1 MKIKT
6 MAVLLLVL
14 LLCAGSSIA
23 QDLLSPSV
31 DIIAELEKLKHMD
44 GRIQKLEETLTK
56 VLSENEALKT
66 EVRDSQNKLETVQ
79 KESEALKTEVRDSQ
93 NKLET
98 VQKESEALKTE
109 VRDSQSKL
117 EAVQKESEALKTEVR
132 DSQNKLETVQKESE
146 ALKTL
151 VQDSQSKL
159 ESLQKEN
166 EALKTEVRDS
176 QNKLET
182 VQKESEALKTLVQDS
197 QNKLESLQK
206 ENEGKKVAF
215 SAGLLASGTGQTGPF
230 SDSKTLEYKKVFSNV
245 GNAYDSNT
253 GIFTAP
259 VKGVY
264 YFRFYGHCHGGTTM
278 AISLLKNS
286 QTQCSVHDWKP
297 ASNGNASNGVVL
309 TLEIGDQIYTQ
320 LWRNTW
326 VYDDPASY
334 TSFSG
339 FLIFPL

>member
-79 KESEALKTEVRDSQ
+79 KESEALKT
-93 NKLET
+93 
-98 VQKESEALKTE
+98 
-109 VRDSQSKL
+109 
-117 EAVQKESEALKTEVR
+117 
-132 DSQNKLETVQKESE
+132 
-146 ALKTL
+146 
-151 VQDSQSKL
+151 
-159 ESLQKEN
+159 
-166 EALKTEVRDS
+166 
-176 QNKLET
+176 
-182 VQKESEALKTLVQDS
+182 LVQDS

-215 SAGLLASGTGQTGPF
+215 SAGLLASGTGKIGPIG
-230 SDSKTLEYKKVFSNV
+230 DTKTLEYKKVFSNV

-264 YFRFYGHCHGGTTM
+264 YFRFYGHCHDGTTM
-278 AISLLKNS
+278 AISLLKNGQS
-286 QTQCSVHDWKP
+286 QCSVHAWKP

-309 TLEIGDQIYTQ
+309 TLEIGDKINTV

>member
-14 LLCAGSSIA
+14 LLCAGSSITE
-23 QDLLSPSV
+23 DLLSPSV
-31 DIIAELEKLKHMD
+31 NIIVELEKLKHMD
-44 GRIQKLEETLTK
+44 ERIQKLEETLTK

-98 VQKESEALKTE
+98 VQKESEALKT
-109 VRDSQSKL
+109 
-117 EAVQKESEALKTEVR
+117 
-132 DSQNKLETVQKESE
+132 
-146 ALKTL
+146 L
-151 VQDSQSKL
+151 VQDSQSKI
-159 ESLQKEN
+159 
-166 EALKTEVRDS
+166 
-176 QNKLET
+176 
-182 VQKESEALKTLVQDS
+182 
-197 QNKLESLQK
+197 ESLQK

-230 SDSKTLEYKKVFSNV
+230 SYDKTLEYKKVFSNV

-278 AISLLKNS
+278 AISLLKNG
-286 QTQCSVHDWKP
+286 QTQCSVHSARP
-297 ASNGNASNGVVL
+297 VSNSNGSNGVIL
-309 TLEIGDQIYTQ
+309 ILEIGDKIYTH
-320 LWRNTW
+320 LWKDTW

>member
-98 VQKESEALKTE
+98 VQKESEALKTF
-109 VRDSQSKL
+109 
-117 EAVQKESEALKTEVR
+117 
-132 DSQNKLETVQKESE
+132 
-146 ALKTL
+146 

-159 ESLQKEN
+159 ESL
-166 EALKTEVRDS
+166 
-176 QNKLET
+176 
-182 VQKESEALKTLVQDS
+182 QKESEALKTLVQDS

-215 SAGLLASGTGQTGPF
+215 SAGLLASGTGKIGPF
-230 SDSKTLEYKKVFSNV
+230 SYDKTLEYKKVFSNV

-264 YFRFYGHCHGGTTM
+264 YFRFYGHGHGGTTM
-278 AISLLKNS
+278 AITLLKNGQS
-286 QTQCSVHDWKP
+286 QCSVHSARP
-297 ASNGNASNGVVL
+297 ASSSNASNGVVL
-309 TLEIGDQIYTQ
+309 TLEIGDKINTQ

>member
-31 DIIAELEKLKHMD
+31 NIIAEFKKLNHMD
-44 GRIQKLEETLTK
+44 RRIQKLEETLTK

-66 EVRDSQNKLETVQ
+66 
-79 KESEALKTEVRDSQ
+79 
-93 NKLET
+93 
-98 VQKESEALKTE
+98 
-109 VRDSQSKL
+109 
-117 EAVQKESEALKTEVR
+117 
-132 DSQNKLETVQKESE
+132 
-146 ALKTL
+146 L
-151 VQDSQSKL
+151 VQDSQK
-159 ESLQKEN
+159 
-166 EALKTEVRDS
+166 
-176 QNKLET
+176 
-182 VQKESEALKTLVQDS
+182 
-197 QNKLESLQK
+197 KLESLQK

-215 SAGLLASGTGQTGPF
+215 SAGLLASGTGQIGPF
-230 SDSKTLEYKKVFSNV
+230 SYYKNLEYKKVFSNV

-278 AISLLKNS
+278 AITLLKNG
-286 QTQCSVHDWKP
+286 QNQCSVHDWKP
-297 ASNGNASNGVVL
+297 DSNGNASNGVVL
-309 TLEIGDQIYTQ
+309 TLEIGDKINTV
-320 LWRNTW
+320 LWKDTW

-339 FLIFPL
+339 FMIFPL

>member
-14 LLCAGSSIA
+14 LLCAGSSITE
-23 QDLLSPSV
+23 DLLSPSV
-31 DIIAELEKLKHMD
+31 NIIAELEKLKLMD

-79 KESEALKTEVRDSQ
+79 KESQ
-93 NKLET
+93 
-98 VQKESEALKTE
+98 
-109 VRDSQSKL
+109 
-117 EAVQKESEALKTEVR
+117 
-132 DSQNKLETVQKESE
+132 

-151 VQDSQSKL
+151 VQDSQSKI
-159 ESLQKEN
+159 
-166 EALKTEVRDS
+166 
-176 QNKLET
+176 
-182 VQKESEALKTLVQDS
+182 
-197 QNKLESLQK
+197 ESLQK

-230 SDSKTLEYKKVFSNV
+230 SYDKTLEYKKVFSNV

-264 YFRFYGHCHGGTTM
+264 YFRFYGICQGGTTM
-278 AISLLKNS
+278 AISLLKNG
-286 QTQCSVHDWKP
+286 QTQCSLHDWKP
-297 ASNGNASNGVVL
+297 SSNGNASNGVVL
-309 TLEIGDQIYTQ
+309 TLEISDQIYTR

>member
-1 MKIKT
+1 MKRHKIGQRPAHKAET
-6 MAVLLLVL
+6 AR
-14 LLCAGSSIA
+14 AGLGQRNGPGIFA
-23 QDLLSPSV
+23 QTGPPQSVGHHPPVHHPCSPF
-31 DIIAELEKLKHMD
+31 
-44 GRIQKLEETLTK
+44 
-56 VLSENEALKT
+56 
-66 EVRDSQNKLETVQ
+66 
-79 KESEALKTEVRDSQ
+79 
-93 NKLET
+93 
-98 VQKESEALKTE
+98 
-109 VRDSQSKL
+109 
-117 EAVQKESEALKTEVR
+117 LKTEVR

-151 VQDSQSKL
+151 VQDSQSKI

-166 EALKTEVRDS
+166 EALKTLVQDS
-176 QNKLET
+176 QSKIESL
-182 VQKESEALKTLVQDS
+182 QKENEALKTLVQDS
-197 QNKLESLQK
+197 QSKIESLQK

-230 SDSKTLEYKKVFSNV
+230 TDSKTLEYKKVFSNV

-259 VKGVY
+259 VRGVY

-286 QTQCSVHDWKP
+286 QTQCSLHDWKP
-297 ASNGNASNGVVL
+297 FSNGNASNGVVL
-309 TLEIGDQIYTQ
+309 TLEIGDQIYTH
-320 LWRNTW
+320 LWKDTW

>member
-1 MKIKT
+1 

-23 QDLLSPSV
+23 QDLLSPTV
-31 DIIAELEKLKHMD
+31 NIIAELEKLKHMD

-66 EVRDSQNKLETVQ
+66 KVQ
-79 KESEALKTEVRDSQ
+79 
-93 NKLET
+93 
-98 VQKESEALKTE
+98 
-109 VRDSQSKL
+109 
-117 EAVQKESEALKTEVR
+117 
-132 DSQNKLETVQKESE
+132 
-146 ALKTL
+146 
-151 VQDSQSKL
+151 
-159 ESLQKEN
+159 
-166 EALKTEVRDS
+166 DS

-215 SAGLLASGTGQTGPF
+215 SAGLLASGAGNTGPKG
-230 SDSKTLEYKKVFSNV
+230 DLKILEYKKVFSNI
-245 GNAYDSNT
+245 GNAYDSDT

-264 YFRFYGHCHGGTTM
+264 FFRFYAHSHGGTTM
-278 AISLLKNS
+278 AVSLLKNGE
-286 QTQCSVHDWKP
+286 TQCSVHAWKP
-297 ASNGNASNGVVL
+297 VGNGNGSNGVVL
-309 TLEIGDQIYTQ
+309 SLEIGDKINTQ
-320 LWRNTW
+320 LWKNTW
-326 VYDDPASY
+326 VYDDSESY

>member
-23 QDLLSPSV
+23 QDVLSTTAN
-31 DIIAELEKLKHMD
+31 IIAELEKLKLMD

-79 KESEALKTEVRDSQ
+79 KESQ
-93 NKLET
+93 
-98 VQKESEALKTE
+98 
-109 VRDSQSKL
+109 
-117 EAVQKESEALKTEVR
+117 
-132 DSQNKLETVQKESE
+132 

-151 VQDSQSKL
+151 VQDSQSKI
-159 ESLQKEN
+159 
-166 EALKTEVRDS
+166 
-176 QNKLET
+176 
-182 VQKESEALKTLVQDS
+182 
-197 QNKLESLQK
+197 ESLQK

-215 SAGLLASGTGQTGPF
+215 SAGLLDSGTGNSGPF
-230 SDSKTLEYKKVFSNV
+230 SYYKTLEYKKVFSNI

-259 VKGVY
+259 VRGVY

-278 AISLLKNS
+278 AITLMKNGQS
-286 QTQCSVHDWKP
+286 QCSVHSARP
-297 ASNGNASNGVVL
+297 VSNSNGSNGVIL
-309 TLEIGDQIYTQ
+309 ILEIGDKIYTH
-320 LWRNTW
+320 LWKDTW